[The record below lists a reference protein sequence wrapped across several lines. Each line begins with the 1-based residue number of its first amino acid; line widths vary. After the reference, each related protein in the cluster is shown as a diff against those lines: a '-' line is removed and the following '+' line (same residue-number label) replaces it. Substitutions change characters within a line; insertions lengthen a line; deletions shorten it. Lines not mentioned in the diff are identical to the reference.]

1 MKYYEGGNYDIV
13 VVGGGHAGIEAAL
26 SGARMGMR
34 TLLLTLNLE
43 AIGLLPCNP
52 SIGGTA
58 KGHLVREVDALGGQ
72 MGLAI
77 DATFIQIKMLNTG
90 KGPAV
95 HSLRAQ
101 ADKRAYQAYMKQ
113 ILENTDNLE
122 VRQGEIT
129 GLDVQNGKICGV
141 YTACGAHLC
150 CKTAILATGVYLKSR
165 VIIGEFTQQSGP
177 AGFLG
182 ANALSPMLADL
193 GMRLL
198 RFKTGTPARV
208 DGRSLDFSKMTP
220 QYGDDKIVP
229 FSFLSGKIERGQ
241 VPCYLTYTNEQ
252 THEIIRQNIH
262 RSPLYSGQ
270 IKGTGPRYCPSIEDK
285 VVKFPDKERHQMFL
299 EPEGLHT
306 NEYYVQGMSS
316 SLPEEVQIALY
327 RTVPGM
333 EAVRF
338 TRTAYAIEYDCVDPL
353 QLKLSLEYRGIDGLF
368 LAGQINGSSGYEEAA
383 AQGILAGINAVQY
396 LLGKE
401 PLILGRDEAYAG
413 VLVDDLVTK
422 GTREPYRMM
431 TSRAEYRLLLRQDNA
446 DARLVQK
453 GREIGLVTDARY
465 DVYMRKQEAIARYQA
480 KLAETSASP
489 AQILEKT
496 GLEIN
501 RTMKLADLMRRPE
514 VEAEQV
520 FSLLSETPPEDVGQ
534 CVRIALKYEGYIE
547 KQRAQV
553 QRFRSLENKKL
564 PEDFD
569 YTEVSGL
576 RLEARAKLADVRPE
590 NLGQAARIS
599 GVSPAD
605 IAVLLVELKAKG
617 ENIHDL

>member
-1 MKYYEGGNYDIV
+1 MIV
-13 VVGGGHAGIEAAL
+13 VGAGHAGIEAAL
-26 SGARMGMR
+26 AGARMGMH
-34 TLLLTLNLE
+34 TLLLTLNLDS
-43 AIGLLPCNP
+43 IGLMPCNP

-101 ADKRAYQAYMKQ
+101 ADKKAYQAYMKQ
-113 ILENTDNLE
+113 TLEHTDNLE
-122 VRQGEIT
+122 IRQGEIT
-129 GLDVQNGKICGV
+129 ALDVQGGRIAGV

-150 CKTAILATGVYLKSR
+150 CGAVILATGVYLKSR
-165 VIIGEFTQQSGP
+165 IIIGEFSQESGP
-177 AGFLG
+177 SGFQGAG
-182 ANALSPMLADL
+182 ALSPMLAGL

-220 QYGDDKIVP
+220 QYGDEHIIP
-229 FSFLSGKIERGQ
+229 FSFLSGRIQREQ

-252 THEIIRQNIH
+252 THEIIRSNLH

-270 IKGTGPRYCPSIEDK
+270 IRGTGPRYCPSIEDK
-285 VVKFPDKERHQMFL
+285 VVKFPNKERHQMFL
-299 EPEGLHT
+299 EPEGLST

-316 SLPEEVQIALY
+316 SLPEDVQIALY
-327 RTVPGM
+327 RSVPGM
-333 EAVRF
+333 EHVRF

-353 QLKLSLEYRGIDGLF
+353 QLRLSLEYKGIDGLF

-383 AQGILAGINAVQY
+383 AQGILAGINAVQH

-422 GTREPYRMM
+422 GTNEPYRMM

-453 GREIGLVTDARY
+453 GRDVGLVDDRRY
-465 DVYMRKQEAIARYQA
+465 DVFMKKQEAVEKYLSQLE
-480 KLAETSASP
+480 KVSASP
-489 AQILEKT
+489 AQILQKT
-496 GLEIN
+496 GLALSGS
-501 RTMKLADLMRRPE
+501 MKLADLMRRPE
-514 VEAEQV
+514 IGAEQV
-520 FSLLSETPPEDVGQ
+520 FALLGQTPEPDVAE
-534 CVRIALKYEGYIE
+534 CVQIALKYQGYIQ

-553 QRFRSLENKKL
+553 ERFRNLENRRL
-564 PEDFD
+564 PADFD
-569 YTEVSGL
+569 YAAVSGL
-576 RLEARAKLADVRPE
+576 RLEARAKLAQARPE

-605 IAVLLVELKAKG
+605 IAVLLVELRSRGQG
-617 ENIHDL
+617 EALE

>member
-1 MKYYEGGNYDIV
+1 MKYYEGGKYDMIV
-13 VVGGGHAGIEAAL
+13 VGAGHAGIEAAL
-26 SGARMGMR
+26 AGARMGMH
-34 TLLLTLNLE
+34 TLLLTLNLDS
-43 AIGLLPCNP
+43 IGLMPCNP

-101 ADKRAYQAYMKQ
+101 ADKKAYQAYMKQ
-113 ILENTDNLE
+113 TLEHTDNLE
-122 VRQGEIT
+122 IRQGEIT
-129 GLDVQNGKICGV
+129 ALDVQGGRIAGV

-150 CKTAILATGVYLKSR
+150 CGAVILATGVYLKSR
-165 VIIGEFTQQSGP
+165 IIIGEFSQESGP
-177 AGFLG
+177 SGFQGAG
-182 ANALSPMLADL
+182 ALSPMLAGL

-220 QYGDDKIVP
+220 QYGDEHIIP
-229 FSFLSGKIERGQ
+229 FSFLSGRIQREQ

-252 THEIIRQNIH
+252 THEIIRSNLH

-270 IKGTGPRYCPSIEDK
+270 IRGTGPRYCPSIEDK
-285 VVKFPDKERHQMFL
+285 VVKFPNKERHQMFL
-299 EPEGLHT
+299 EPEGLST

-316 SLPEEVQIALY
+316 SLPEDVQIALY
-327 RTVPGM
+327 RSVPGM
-333 EAVRF
+333 EHVRF

-353 QLKLSLEYRGIDGLF
+353 QLRLSLEYKGIDGLF

-383 AQGILAGINAVQY
+383 AQGILAGINAVQH

-422 GTREPYRMM
+422 GTNEPYRMM

-453 GREIGLVTDARY
+453 GRDVGLVDDRRY
-465 DVYMRKQEAIARYQA
+465 DVFMKKQEAVEKYLSQLE
-480 KLAETSASP
+480 KVSASP
-489 AQILEKT
+489 AQILQKT
-496 GLEIN
+496 GLALSGS
-501 RTMKLADLMRRPE
+501 MKLADLMRRPE
-514 VEAEQV
+514 IGAEQV
-520 FSLLSETPPEDVGQ
+520 FALLGQTPEPDVAE
-534 CVRIALKYEGYIE
+534 CVQIALKYQGYIQ

-553 QRFRSLENKKL
+553 ERFRNLENRRL
-564 PEDFD
+564 PADFD
-569 YTEVSGL
+569 YAAVSGL
-576 RLEARAKLADVRPE
+576 RLEARAKLAQARPE

-605 IAVLLVELKAKG
+605 IAVLLVELRSRGQG
-617 ENIHDL
+617 EALE

>member
-333 EAVRF
+333 EVVRF

-569 YTEVSGL
+569 YTAVSGL